1 MVEQLTDQEV
11 VCVLKICL
19 RNSVCVKIKPNLI
32 SPVLLLLKISLFSC
46 ISILQIENAFSKV
59 NSLSLPL
66 SLSPLVENGRKGCF
80 IISAAVNS
88 IIIIG
93 TEWLQ

>member
-1 MVEQLTDQEV
+1 MCFE
-11 VCVLKICL
+11 LKICL
-19 RNSVCVKIKPNLI
+19 FVVFSLHVKIKPNLI
-32 SPVLLLLKISLFSC
+32 SPVLLLLKISLFLAC
-46 ISILQIENAFSKV
+46 INILQIENAFSKV
-59 NSLSLPL
+59 NSLSLSL